1 MTRLIVAEGLSK
13 KYRATAALTDIN
25 LSIDTPVCIGLV
37 GKNGA
42 GKTTLLS
49 ILSGSIRQSAGTV
62 KVLGHAPQ
70 DSAIKGKVSILL
82 QDAHFKKGLPVIFQ
96 LEHFAQLQGFTK
108 QAARDEIAGLLRQL
122 NNADYAGK
130 NPEQLSWGQRKRL
143 GIVQAFIGQPELILL
158 DEPTAGLDPLA
169 AHDVRKFIQTYTD
182 KSSFIISSHNLYEI
196 EDICSDVV
204 ILDKGKLIAYTKITE
219 LAGKDNS
226 LTISLDRAPSE
237 ELLNALSQLP
247 EITDLKTDSANQEK
261 ITLYFSSKQVDKF
274 QLQVQTLIIGQG
286 FSLVQLH
293 RGKALVDGVLDLV
306 DAEN

>member
-1 MTRLIVAEGLSK
+1 MTCLIETEGLSK
-13 KYRATAALTDIN
+13 KYRATPALTGIN
-25 LSIDTPVCIGLV
+25 LSIEKPVCIGLV

-49 ILSGSIRQSAGTV
+49 ILSGSIRQSSGTV

-70 DSAIKGKVSILL
+70 GSAIQGKVSILL
-82 QDAHFKKGLPVIFQ
+82 QDAHFKKGLPVISQ

-108 QAARDEIAGLLRQL
+108 QAARDEIADLLRQL

-143 GIVQAFIGQPELILL
+143 GIVQAFIGQPELVLL

-196 EDICSDVV
+196 EDICSEVV

-226 LTISLDRAPSE
+226 LNISLDRAPSE

-247 EITDLKTDSANQEK
+247 EIIDLKTDSANQEK
-261 ITLYFSSKQVDKF
+261 ITLYFASKQADKF
-274 QLQVQTLIIGQG
+274 QLQVQTLIIEQG
-286 FSLVQLH
+286 FSLVHLH

>member
-1 MTRLIVAEGLSK
+1 MTRLIETEGLSK
-13 KYRATAALTDIN
+13 KYRATPALTDIN
-25 LSIDTPVCIGLV
+25 LSIEKPVCTGLV

-49 ILSGSIRQSAGTV
+49 ILSGSIRQSSGTV

-70 DSAIKGKVSILL
+70 GSSIKGKVSILL
-82 QDAHFKKGLPVIFQ
+82 QDAHFKKGLPIISQ
-96 LEHFAQLQGFTK
+96 LEHFARLQGFTK
-108 QAARDEIAGLLRQL
+108 QAARDEIADLLRQL

-143 GIVQAFIGQPELILL
+143 GIVQAFIGQPELVLL

-169 AHDVRKFIQTYTD
+169 AHDVRKFIRTYTD

-204 ILDKGKLIAYTKITE
+204 ILDKGRLIAYTKITE

-226 LTISLDRAPSE
+226 LKISLDRAPSE

-247 EITDLKTDSANQEK
+247 EIIDLKTDSANQEK
-261 ITLYFSSKQVDKF
+261 ITLYFASKQADKF
-274 QLQVQTLIIGQG
+274 QLQVQTLIIDQG
-286 FSLVQLH
+286 FSLVHLH